1 MALNRKGAYKMTV
14 QEIKANLMKEATVF
28 STGGVRPTNELL
40 ESWIGKVAW
49 KKEHEMIPKDVDG
62 NEMNPLA
69 TLFLEGLAGVPQSLV
84 GIYLCT
90 VFISPDI
97 FDHLMNLDGYFCVR
111 TYRKE
116 DSLVPCDWVN
126 GNIKAFPLVP
136 QAVSNDTPVWD
147 GGGISVEIE
156 DEILRLEDEE
166 DIEYCEDIQEE
177 LYSAHK
183 VGGYPAYIQAGG
195 WDEETYE
202 FAFQISS
209 DEKARLNIVDSGRFY
224 FFYCKENQKW
234 ELQCDFY

>member
-1 MALNRKGAYKMTV
+1 MTV

-49 KKEHEMIPKDVDG
+49 KEEHEMIPKDVDG

-90 VFISPDI
+90 VFISPDL